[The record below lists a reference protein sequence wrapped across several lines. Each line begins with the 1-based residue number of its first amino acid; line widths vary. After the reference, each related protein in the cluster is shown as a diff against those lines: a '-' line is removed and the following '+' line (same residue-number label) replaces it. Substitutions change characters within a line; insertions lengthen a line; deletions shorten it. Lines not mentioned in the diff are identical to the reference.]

1 MNEVKTHKSGLRS
14 ASDPFVPCYIT
25 PSMRSVPGFVG
36 LLQKKKAIRLP
47 STGLRFSQSFV

>member
-36 LLQKKKAIRLP
+36 LLQKKKAIRLT
-47 STGLRFSQSFV
+47 SNGLRFSQSFV